1 MTKTNKKTLSL
12 WVLALIFLVS
22 CFCGVFALKHRTV
35 AKAEEETVTV
45 TQVQFRT
52 SGEGDKYYFFLR
64 MGGQTDYVTANQSH
78 AASFVTNTNLL
89 DKVTLYFLN
98 DSVTLR
104 EVWTGT
110 NVETYKWGDA
120 DTLAFEMK
128 EGYTAIDGL
137 GARIAAGAEIPMIG
151 GTKLTTPESRSFW
164 NNWTSANNAIDTY
177 KEGYEARG
185 TTLSKVHL
193 RSSDGYMH
201 LLIGLGE
208 GNDWDGKGE
217 SLPTQAKGADGSTT
231 YALNNWLKMYL
242 NNFTSKIKL
251 HVKET
256 DTWVTYGSIINA
268 QPDKQ
273 WFMVYNGWGE
283 TGGIVRLRIQNEY
296 NGTTVDKILFE
307 KGCELPSYE
316 FNGKDIAH
324 TVHLLDAEY
333 LATSNNMS
341 GDEAT
346 DWTFEKRCEV
356 TFNGGNSTWVNY
368 GETVAFP
375 TDLSETKPEDSD
387 YRYVYNWFNGS
398 ELYDFSKPVTSHLDL
413 TSDGSFTAIPKKKC
427 ILSFVNGEEVIEP
440 MTVNYGE
447 KVGQLPAVTEKAG
460 CDGAWAIDGNVI
472 DSNYAWSINGDATA
486 TAVYTP
492 KQYLL
497 SFENGEE
504 VIDPITVTY
513 GEKVGKLP
521 AVSEKTNYNGAWT
534 LNGVAIDSESVWNIA
549 DNATAVAAYSLVKHT
564 VTFDGVNAT
573 PVTHGGKVEKPAD
586 PKKES
591 TAEYN
596 YTFEGWYLG
605 DKKWDFAADVV
616 EENIDLVAKYVEEKR
631 SYTITFN
638 ITGKDG
644 LTLAPVT
651 VEYGTSYDLTELF
664 EEAQTTGYIYSVTVN
679 GKDKASLV
687 VTSDV
692 TVDVVF
698 AVMPTAEEEK
708 GGCSGAI
715 AASAVCVL
723 LAAGAALALKKK
735 ED

>member
-22 CFCGVFALKHRTV
+22 CFCGVFALKNRTV
-35 AKAEEETVTV
+35 AKAEENTVGV

-52 SGEGDKYYFFLR
+52 SNGNSYFFLG
-64 MGGQTDYVTANQSH
+64 MGGQTDYVTGNQSH
-78 AASFVTNTNLL
+78 APSLVTNTNLL
-89 DKVTLYFLN
+89 DNVTVYFLN
-98 DSVTLR
+98 GAYSLR
-104 EVWTGT
+104 EIWTGES
-110 NVETYKWGDA
+110 VGTYFWGDA
-120 DTLAFEMK
+120 DTLVFQMK
-128 EGYTAIDGL
+128 SEYVSTMGI
-137 GARIAAGAEIPMIG
+137 GARIESGAEIPMLD
-151 GTKLTTPESRSFW
+151 GTKKVTSVVRTFW
-164 NNWTSANNAIDTY
+164 RTGDSADQQINDYI
-177 KEGYEARG
+177 EGYNTIP
-185 TTLSKVHL
+185 TTIAKVHL
-193 RSSDGYMH
+193 RGR
-201 LLIGLGE
+201 LNIGLGD
-208 GNDWDGKGE
+208 GNDWVNGVGRTDV
-217 SLPTQAKGADGSTT
+217 LPTQVPATDGTTT
-231 YALNNWLKMYL
+231 YSGTYWRKML
-242 NNFTSKIKL
+242 ACNFLGKVKL
-251 HVKET
+251 HLKET
-256 DTWVTYGSIINA
+256 DTWATLGSILNYDMA
-268 QPDKQ
+268 NTQLSYY
-273 WFMVYNGWGE
+273 FNGWGE
-283 TGGIVRLRIQNEY
+283 TGGTMQIDINTAY

-307 KGCELPSYE
+307 KGCEFPSYYYLGNE
-316 FNGKDIAH
+316 NAPY
-324 TVHLLDAEY
+324 TVHVLDAEY
-333 LATSNNMS
+333 LCTSNDMS
-341 GDEAT
+341 QAELAT

-356 TFNGGNSTWVNY
+356 TFNGGNGVWVTP

-413 TSDGSFTAIPKKKC
+413 TSYVSFTAIPNKKF
-427 ILSFVNGEEVIEP
+427 IISFVNGEEAIEP

-460 CDGAWAIDGNVI
+460 YDGAWAIDGNVI

-549 DNATAVAAYSLVKHT
+549 DNATAVAAYSLVEHT
-564 VTFDGVNAT
+564 VTFDGANAT

-631 SYTITFN
+631 AYTITFN

-692 TVDVVF
+692 TVEVVF
-698 AVMPTAEEEK
+698 AVMSTAEEEK